1 MAGERGRPRYVNVTS
16 ADSTRQPLRQVRRAD
31 DPACRQLF
39 EQVFGQPISPAFW
52 DWKYAEGRGFSF
64 FSTDRTG
71 QPSGHYGAM
80 GRDLHFQGETF
91 AALQVCD
98 VMVAQ
103 PHRGLLTREG
113 VFCQLARRFQE
124 EAFAQGQPFR
134 LAFGFPNARA
144 MRLAEHLGLYE
155 ESDRIESL
163 NWTPLRRRP
172 WVRLESLAGTV
183 SSRSDEAL
191 NDLWAAFRQAHNHCL
206 MTVRDAYYWRDR
218 YLTHPVHQYSC
229 YLIRSAWRHRVM
241 GALCLKIEGSQLQ
254 LMDVLWE
261 RGRMDAVVHVARWL
275 AHQWGL
281 SGLSAWATPAQ
292 GAEFLSSNP
301 EVRET
306 DIRIPIN
313 RWVQKVDPEGYRGR
327 WWITMGD
334 TDFM

>member
-1 MAGERGRPRYVNVTS
+1 
-16 ADSTRQPLRQVRRAD
+16 
-31 DPACRQLF
+31 
-39 EQVFGQPISPAFW
+39 
-52 DWKYAEGRGFSF
+52 
-64 FSTDRTG
+64 
-71 QPSGHYGAM
+71 
-80 GRDLHFQGETF
+80 
-91 AALQVCD
+91 

-124 EAFAQGQPFR
+124 EALASKQPFR
-134 LAFGFPNARA
+134 LAYGFPNARA

-163 NWTPLRRRP
+163 SWTPLRRRP
-172 WVRLESLAGTV
+172 WVRLERLTANDST
-183 SSRSDEAL
+183 RSDEAL
-191 NDLWAAFRQAHNHCL
+191 NDLWAAFRDARPHCL
-206 MTVRDAYYWRDR
+206 MTVRDAAYWRKR
-218 YLTHPVHQYSC
+218 YLTHPVHPYSC
-229 YLIRSAWRHRVM
+229 YLLRSAWRRRVM
-241 GALCLKIEGSQLQ
+241 GALCLKVEGSQLQ
-254 LMDVLWE
+254 LMDVMWV
-261 RGRMDAVVHVARWL
+261 RGGMHAVVHVARWL
-275 AHQWGL
+275 AYQWGL

-292 GAEFLSSNP
+292 SAEFLSSNP